1 MTSNFTKSRQ
11 QQQLSNLLEHYQ
23 NGRFGD
29 AEKLALSVTQEFP
42 QHPFGWKVL
51 GAVLGQT
58 GRKSEAVDVNQTAVA
73 LSPQDAEAHNNLA
86 NTLQK
91 LGRLEEAEASFR
103 QAITLKSDF
112 AEAHNNLGKLLMKVG
127 QHREGLY
134 EEMIGAGFI
143 SFNLNKGV
151 SLT

>member
-1 MTSNFTKSRQ
+1 MRQAINLKSD
-11 QQQLSNLLEHYQ
+11 
-23 NGRFGD
+23 F
-29 AEKLALSVTQEFP
+29 
-42 QHPFGWKVL
+42 
-51 GAVLGQT
+51 
-58 GRKSEAVDVNQTAVA
+58 
-73 LSPQDAEAHNNLA
+73 AEAYCNLGIM
-86 NTLQK
+86 LK
-91 LGRLEEAEASFR
+91 ELKRLEEAEATLR

-151 SLT
+151 SLI